1 MEEIMKTLHEFTEH
15 YKITD
20 KKKAQKDYELYQ
32 KNLSIFNKIIEKE
45 EKNNFEKNNETVVRP

>member
-1 MEEIMKTLHEFTEH
+1 MKTLQEFTEH

-20 KKKAQKDYELYQ
+20 KEKAQKDYELYQ

-45 EKNNFEKNNETVVRP
+45 EKNNFEKDDETVVRP